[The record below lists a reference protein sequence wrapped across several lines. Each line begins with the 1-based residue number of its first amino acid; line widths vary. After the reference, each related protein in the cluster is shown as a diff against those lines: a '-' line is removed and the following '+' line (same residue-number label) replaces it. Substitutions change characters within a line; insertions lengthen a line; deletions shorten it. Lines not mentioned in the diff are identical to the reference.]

1 MKEVSLWTVRWT
13 KTSRPFY
20 GVPKDDHGLI
30 PLLEDIVRFNVNKH
44 HLGRPKM
51 RWAMIYPLFDTKE
64 EADAYRAD
72 IQDWETIQVSITPS
86 N

>member
-30 PLLEDIVRFNVNKH
+30 PLEENIVRFNMVLKIINSKW
-44 HLGRPKM
+44 KN
-51 RWAMIYPLFDTKE
+51 I
-64 EADAYRAD
+64 
-72 IQDWETIQVSITPS
+72 
-86 N
+86 